1 MEGPTRHDGKARQ
14 PNWRDWPSLG
24 IARGSRIPRRPRVS
38 RKRNAAARRRASF
51 LSMTARLESLRHA
64 LCTLPD
70 EALIALRHDAIDARH
85 LAPSFTAWIKHMV
98 DWELDRRAGMHYF
111 LLFPE
116 ELVEPHE
123 FARGA
128 RNALEV
134 ITTALAQNAGKAMAR
149 LLDALAE
156 LVSCCEQYR

>member
-1 MEGPTRHDGKARQ
+1 
-14 PNWRDWPSLG
+14 
-24 IARGSRIPRRPRVS
+24 
-38 RKRNAAARRRASF
+38 
-51 LSMTARLESLRHA
+51 MTSRLEPVRHA

-70 EALIALRHDAIDARH
+70 EALIALRHDAIDSRH

-116 ELVEPHE
+116 ELVHPHE

-128 RNALEV
+128 RHALDV
-134 ITTALAQNAGKAMAR
+134 IAAALAQSDGHRMAK
-149 LLDALAE
+149 LLDVLAQ
-156 LVSCCEQYR
+156 LVSGCERYC